1 MGRRGEAWVVAQALI
16 LVCFAFVPRVGADW
30 PYLNAFRFV
39 GWALAVFAILL
50 LAWSALNLGP
60 SLTPFPRPVP
70 NGELVTT
77 GAYRFVRHPIY
88 CGVIIGAL
96 GLSLVTENWPR
107 LVITAALLLFFD
119 LKARREEEWLQEK
132 YPEYAMYKSRVKKL
146 IPWIY

>member
-16 LVCFAFVPRVGADW
+16 FICFAVAPRVGPTW
-30 PYLNAFRFV
+30 PYMNTFQFV
-39 GWALAVFAILL
+39 GWALAIFAILL
-50 LAWSALNLGP
+50 LAWSALNLGR

-96 GLSLVTENWPR
+96 GLSLATENWPR
-107 LVITAALLLFFD
+107 VALTGLLFLFFD
-119 LKARREEEWLQEK
+119 LKARREEDWLQEK
-132 YPEYAMYKSRVKKL
+132 YPEYAKYKSRVKKL
-146 IPWIY
+146 VPWIY